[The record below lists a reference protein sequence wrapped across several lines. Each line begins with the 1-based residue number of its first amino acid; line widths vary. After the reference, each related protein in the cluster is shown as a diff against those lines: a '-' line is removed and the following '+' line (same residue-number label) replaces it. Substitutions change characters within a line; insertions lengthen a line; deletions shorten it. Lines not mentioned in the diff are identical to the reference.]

1 MYICLDIRVVPS
13 PNEGSGAAIPGA
25 TESYDRATEASVPA
39 GPVGRVQIPGSRIA
53 SASFYYVRLDFSIGH
68 CRVEFPAS
76 PVLGARD

>member
-39 GPVGRVQIPGSRIA
+39 GPVGPQGQILAKIESR
-53 SASFYYVRLDFSIGH
+53 YLG
-68 CRVEFPAS
+68 VE
-76 PVLGARD
+76 